1 MIFKKIK
8 NLFKVRDNIQL
19 IVVFIVFAI
28 TGSLSVICSDLVL
41 SYFDINS
48 KSLGYFFYLI
58 LRIFVIFPIYQV
70 LLIIV
75 GTAFGEFKYFWEFE
89 KKFLRRIGINLD

>member
-1 MIFKKIK
+1 MIFEKIK
-8 NLFKVRDNIQL
+8 NLFKVKNNTQL
-19 IVVFIVFAI
+19 IIVFIVFAI

-48 KSLGYFFYLI
+48 TRLGNYFYFI
-58 LRIFVIFPIYQV
+58 LRIIIIFPIYQV
-70 LLIIV
+70 LLIFV

>member
-8 NLFKVRDNIQL
+8 SLFKVKDNIQL

-48 KSLGYFFYLI
+48 KRLDYSFYLI
-58 LRIFVIFPIYQV
+58 LRILVIFPIYQV